1 MNIKHFV
8 EYALLKKLTVN
19 NIYETIL
26 TVDLNKL
33 AKNFRQHNIL
43 IGGVEQDG
51 VWKVAVG
58 LTEIQPHNR
67 VVAVC
72 SSQHLN
78 KVRQLFN

>member
-1 MNIKHFV
+1 MAHLHGVDAEVI
-8 EYALLKKLTVN
+8 ELLAATGSEIAGKP
-19 NIYETIL
+19 
-26 TVDLNKL
+26 LNKL

-58 LTEIQPHNR
+58 STEIKPHNR

-72 SSQHLN
+72 SSQNLN
-78 KVRQLFN
+78 KIRQLFN

>member
-1 MNIKHFV
+1 MAHLHGVDAEVI
-8 EYALLKKLTVN
+8 ELLAATGSEIAGKPLKN
-19 NIYETIL
+19 
-26 TVDLNKL
+26 L

-58 LTEIQPHNR
+58 STEIQPHNK

-72 SSQHLN
+72 SSQNLN
-78 KVRQLFN
+78 KVRQLFS